1 LAEEKEMQSESLTF
15 ETKTKSEIYC
25 QQDGGQV
32 SWTLSFAKPEDEIF
46 LQLPKEFSRQKISI

>member
-1 LAEEKEMQSESLTF
+1 MQSESLTF